1 MPTLKK
7 DEDEVRANQEPKE
20 VEAKCSTA
28 ESNQEQKSAGI
39 PKGAAKARATIN
51 TSRTMADDERKEKE
65 RFLMFMRVLMK

>member
-39 PKGAAKARATIN
+39 PKGAAKARAMN